1 MKQYDTGDLRNL
13 AVVGH
18 GASGKTTLVE
28 AMLVL
33 GKEINRM
40 GTIETGTTVSDY
52 HPGEKERQISIHST
66 PLHME
71 WDQKKFNIIDAP
83 GYSDFIGESISSL
96 AVVDMAVVTIH
107 AVNGIEVGT
116 ETMWS
121 TATELGIPK
130 VLVVN
135 GLDREHTK
143 FDDILKQAKERF
155 GRKVFPMQ
163 LPVNSGP
170 GFNQNIDVLR
180 RELITYKTDGSG
192 DYSEGDLPENLVS
205 EVDVLHSELIEY
217 VAESDDSLLEKYFE
231 QGNLS
236 EEEMRG
242 GIHHAIQNQV
252 FIPLFCVSAEQ
263 NIGVVRLCDF
273 IAKYGASPDDRKTVK
288 AINSKEDEIEVS
300 LDGKDTV
307 IQIFKTMAESH
318 IGELSLFRVYSGS
331 VKTGGDLFNTN
342 RNSSE
347 RMGQLFI
354 LNGKNRTQI
363 DQISAG
369 DIGAVVKLKDTHTGN
384 TLCSGE
390 RVKMPKL
397 NLPNSNIHAAISSTT
412 KGDEEKLA
420 VGLSTL
426 HEEDPTFIYRV
437 DSEVRQTII
446 SGQGELHL
454 QVSTERLKRRFNL
467 NIVLTKPNIPYRETI
482 TRKAE
487 SKYRH
492 KKQSG
497 GAGQFAEVWMRIE
510 PKQRG
515 EGVEFTNSLVGQ
527 NVDRVFIVSV
537 EKGVNTAC
545 VNGIIAGCRVVDL
558 KIDFY
563 DGKMHPVDSKDIAF
577 QTAGKNAFIDAFK
590 NASPCL
596 QEPIINIE
604 VKVPEEYMGDIMG
617 DISGKRGK
625 ILGMDSDG
633 SFQLIK
639 AQVPQAEL
647 YNYATTIRSLT
658 GGRGIHSEEFSHYE
672 KMPKDAEKKVISS
685 KQKQEDE

>member
-155 GRKVFPMQ
+155 GRNVFPMQ

-363 DQISAG
+363 DHISAG

-515 EGVEFTNSLVGQ
+515 EGIEFTNSLVGQ

-545 VNGIIAGCRVVDL
+545 VNGIVAGCRVVDI

-672 KMPKDAEKKVISS
+672 KMPKDAEKKVIAS